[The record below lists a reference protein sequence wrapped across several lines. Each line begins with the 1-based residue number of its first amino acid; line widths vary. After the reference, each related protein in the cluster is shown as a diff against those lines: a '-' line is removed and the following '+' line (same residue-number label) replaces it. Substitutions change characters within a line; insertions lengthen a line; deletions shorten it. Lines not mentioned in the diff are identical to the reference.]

1 MQNVIARFSK
11 LTLPAPG
18 SGGGEGEGRAHVG
31 FLTDVF

>member
-18 SGGGEGEGRAHVG
+18 GGGEGEGRAHVG

>member
-18 SGGGEGEGRAHVG
+18 GGGGEGEGRAHVG

>member
-18 SGGGEGEGRAHVG
+18 AGGGEGEGRAHVG